1 MTSGFLFEDQ
11 KIRPNLKIKNQCIP
25 HVGESNIV
33 GNNITIW
40 LYYYQ

>member
-1 MTSGFLFEDQ
+1 MTNPQNKKPGL
-11 KIRPNLKIKNQCIP
+11 I